1 MNQKRTKRSLNL
13 ICLES
18 IITAG
23 LLAAPIMTPFYQ
35 SIGMNQEQ
43 IALGQAIFTIVAL
56 LLNLPTGWIADKFS
70 RKWANVI
77 GDFGCAVTL
86 LFYSQVQNFAGVVA
100 CEIAFGVFLSL
111 SQGVD
116 SVLIKHFSGKLCKDD
131 SLFKQKTA
139 KVASWQCIG
148 TLICTLLASPI
159 GAISF
164 RLAIGLSSVTVF
176 VGAILSLFIVD
187 DSEKLQTEY
196 KNPLKD
202 MARIAKQS
210 MQNAKLRH
218 RIFAFAIAR
227 EMTHGIIW
235 CFTPIL
241 LAARVPLA
249 YISLGWAVNYL
260 GSFIGSRIA
269 IRYTTKLPDAKLF
282 GIPLIAMA
290 ISMAIM
296 STGINPV
303 TISFYIIMG
312 LVLGWTGAT
321 MMPMVQNHA
330 KAGEQT
336 TVCSF
341 AKVVAQLLYAVA
353 VWVIGKAAD
362 IRLEYAALAT
372 LVIFLP
378 LGLIVLSKIRREQ

>member
-1 MNQKRTKRSLNL
+1 M
-13 ICLES
+13 
-18 IITAG
+18 
-23 LLAAPIMTPFYQ
+23 
-35 SIGMNQEQ
+35 
-43 IALGQAIFTIVAL
+43 
-56 LLNLPTGWIADKFS
+56 
-70 RKWANVI
+70 
-77 GDFGCAVTL
+77 
-86 LFYSQVQNFAGVVA
+86 GVVA

-116 SVLIKHFSGKLCKDD
+116 SALIKHFSGKLCKDD
-131 SLFKQKTA
+131 SLFKRKTA
-139 KVASWQCIG
+139 KVASWQCIS

-176 VGAILSLFIVD
+176 IGSIISLFIVD

-196 KNPLKD
+196 KNPFKD
-202 MARIAKQS
+202 MYRVAKQS

-241 LAARVPLA
+241 MAAGVPLA

-260 GSFIGSRIA
+260 GSFLGSRIA
-269 IRYTTKLPDAKLF
+269 IRYTTKLSDAKLF
-282 GIPLIAMA
+282 GIPLFAMA
-290 ISMAIM
+290 ISMGIL
-296 STGINPV
+296 STGINPI
-303 TISFYIIMG
+303 TLGFYIIMG

-330 KAGEQT
+330 KASEQT

-341 AKVVAQLLYAVA
+341 AKVIAQLLYTVA
-353 VWVIGKAAD
+353 VWVIGWAAD
-362 IRLEYAALAT
+362 IRLEYSALAT
-372 LVIFLP
+372 LIIFLP
-378 LGLIVLSKIRREQ
+378 LGLIVLTKIRREQ